1 MVVVG
6 SFNKPESLIDKCEYT
21 LRMSLSGRSRNSR
34 YFGHLQSE
42 ARNLWQSVVV
52 CEDKPTSHPW

>member
-21 LRMSLSGRSRNSR
+21 LRMSLFGRSRNSR
-34 YFGHLQSE
+34 YFGNLQF
-42 ARNLWQSVVV
+42 
-52 CEDKPTSHPW
+52 